1 MLGRCD
7 KGREIMENEKEC
19 CGNCEYHKV
28 IRQDTFC
35 CNNHESDYYG
45 DYTNYE
51 DSCPFWNER

>member
-1 MLGRCD
+1 MNNY
-7 KGREIMENEKEC
+7 EEEC